1 MGLRNETE
9 CGHMSEGCD
18 WVGGSDSEDEE
29 SLENTATLGLRV
41 VRSWYREEFYSPCLF
56 SLP

>member
-1 MGLRNETE
+1 
-9 CGHMSEGCD
+9 MSEGCD